1 MGSTSIDPADPA
13 YPAAVL
19 TALAEPPV
27 LYLRGALPSMPGVT
41 VVGTRAPSAAAC
53 SFTRSLAGDLARAGF
68 AIWSGGALG
77 IDAAAHEAALSAGAP
92 TVVVTGG
99 GLARPYPKEHVGLF
113 GRVLAGG
120 GALLARVADDS
131 PPTPPGFLLR
141 NELLAALTLATVVV
155 EAGVK
160 SGARSTAAAARRLG
174 RPLCVVP
181 HPPWEPRGQ
190 GCALELA
197 RGARA
202 IVGARDVIDA
212 IAVAGLPIPR
222 RRLEALR
229 SARAREAAPPPRARQ
244 ERRRD
249 AGLDDVERAIF
260 AALGEGPT
268 HIDEVCERTGL
279 TPKATAASVLTL
291 TLRAVVVEGP
301 AGFFRRVG
309 SVR

>member
-13 YPAAVL
+13 YPAAL
-19 TALAEPPV
+19 AALRAPPV
-27 LYLRGALPSMPGVT
+27 LYVRGALPERPGVA
-41 VVGTRAPSAAAC
+41 VVGTRAPSAAALD
-53 SFTRSLAGDLARAGF
+53 FTRSLAGELSRAGF
-68 AIWSGGALG
+68 AIWSGGAFG

-92 TVVVTGG
+92 TVVVAGG
-99 GLARPYPKEHVGLF
+99 GLARPYPREHAALF
-113 GRVLAGG
+113 ERVVAEG
-120 GALLARVADDS
+120 GALLARVADAS

-141 NELLAALTLATVVV
+141 NELLAALTLATVVI

-190 GCALELA
+190 GCAIEIA

-202 IVGARDVIDA
+202 IAGARDVIDA
-212 IAVAGLPIPR
+212 IASAGLPIPR
-222 RRLEALR
+222 RPLEGPR
-229 SARAREAAPPPRARQ
+229 VARARQAPPPLTRQ

-249 AGLDDVERAIF
+249 AGLDDGDRAIF
-260 AALGEGPT
+260 EAIGEGPT
-268 HIDEVCERTGL
+268 HIDEVCERTGH
-279 TPKATAASVLTL
+279 TPRVIAASVLTL

-301 AGFFRRVG
+301 AGFFRRTG
-309 SVR
+309 PVR